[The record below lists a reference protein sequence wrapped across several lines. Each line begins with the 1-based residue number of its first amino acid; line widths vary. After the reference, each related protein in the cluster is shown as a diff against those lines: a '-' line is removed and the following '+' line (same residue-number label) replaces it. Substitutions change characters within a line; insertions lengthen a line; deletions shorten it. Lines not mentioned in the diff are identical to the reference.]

1 MKTNKSIVNEGNVY
15 NVETTFGANTSS
27 KDGLANWKLEVR
39 KQLMQYLSRANVP
52 NIESVI
58 KATIGDILD

>member
-1 MKTNKSIVNEGNVY
+1 MKSKKINEGNVY
-15 NVETTFGANTSS
+15 NVETTFGKPNSS